1 MSSHEGT
8 LPRAPSA
15 LNPKVVVATTVA
27 LSFISFWRGA
37 AIVLADLASSAFYAG
52 GAAEQAVGKSAPWFV
67 LGVMLFSFAVRS
79 VYMESCGMFVRGGV
93 YVVVRDSMGPVL
105 AKASVS
111 SLVFDYI
118 LTGPISVVSAG
129 LYVAALINEIMDLM
143 HQTYRTPVNTFAAG
157 FAVLVTIYF
166 WWENIKGVHESS
178 GKSLRIMQITTVM
191 VVMLLIWCPLTMI
204 LKNRWTLPP
213 APLARNLTF
222 APEAQGWFKGTFWLQ
237 IPMVAMIVAFG
248 HSLLSM
254 SGFETL
260 AQVYR
265 EIAYPKLKNLR
276 ITANLVCWY
285 AVICTGVITVFAA
298 MIIPDNVRSM
308 YFDNLIGGLAMNL
321 AGPYLLRLSFHI
333 FVVIVGGL
341 ILAGAV
347 NTSMV
352 GANGVLNR
360 VAEDGILIPW
370 FRKPQKKYGTTYRII
385 NMIAILQIVTI
396 IGSRGDM
403 TILAEAYAFG
413 VVWSFFFKSLGVMVL
428 RFQRHDQEYK
438 FPFNLH
444 LAGRELPVGLFL
456 TTLVLGLVAIAN
468 LFSKEIATK
477 YGVGFTIIFFVIFT
491 ISEQVNKRS
500 KHEQKGLE
508 QFNLDHQADI
518 DESTLHAR
526 PGCVLV
532 AVRDFRRMEHLK
544 RVLEK
549 TNLRK
554 HDIVVMTVRQIS
566 SGAGEYDL
574 SQEQLFSDYEREL
587 FSHVVEVAEKEGK
600 PVELL
605 VVPAVN
611 PFDAVVRAAGT
622 LKASRLVTGV
632 SARMESDELARK
644 IGLAWQNL
652 PEPRHP
658 FSLEIISPDRAS
670 VFVNLGPHP
679 PRMWPEDVDLLHKIW
694 LELCDC
700 TELGA
705 RLHHRDVVGI
715 ALRRMERDL
724 NGEARAHA
732 LEDVR
737 RDVRPGAHS
746 GVAPVNLPEA
756 D

>member
-8 LPRAPSA
+8 LPSAPSS
-15 LNPKVVVATTVA
+15 LTPKVVVATTEA
-27 LSFISFWRGA
+27 LTFISVWSGA
-37 AIVLADLASSAFYAG
+37 SIVLADLASSAFYAG

-67 LGVMLFSFAVRS
+67 LAVMLFSFAVRS

-111 SLVFDYI
+111 SLIFDYI

-129 LYVAALINEIMDLM
+129 QYIAALFNEIMELM
-143 HQTYRTPVNTFAAG
+143 HQTTRTPVNTFAAG

-178 GKSLRIMQITTVM
+178 GKTLRIMQITTVM
-191 VVMLLIWCPLTMI
+191 VAILLIWCPLTII
-204 LKNRWTLPP
+204 LKNRWGNIPP
-213 APLARNLTF
+213 APLPRNLMF
-222 APEAQGWFKGTFWLQ
+222 APEAQGWLKGTFWLQ
-237 IPMVAMIVAFG
+237 IPMVAMVVAFG

-285 AVICTGVITVFAA
+285 AVICTGVVTVFAA
-298 MIIPDNVRSM
+298 IIIPDDVRSK

-321 AGPYLLRLSFHI
+321 AGPYLLRLGFHI

-352 GANGVLNR
+352 GANGVMNR

-370 FRKPQKKYGTTYRII
+370 FRKPQRKYGTTYRII
-385 NMIAILQIVTI
+385 NLIAILQIITI

-438 FPFNLH
+438 FPFNFH
-444 LAGRELPVGLFL
+444 LAGRELPVGLFV

-468 LFSKEIATK
+468 LFSKQVATK
-477 YGVGFTIIFFVIFT
+477 YGVGFTLVFFLIFT
-491 ISEQVNKRS
+491 LSEHVNRRN
-500 KHEQKGLE
+500 KHGQKEME

-518 DESTLHAR
+518 DSTTLHAR
-526 PGCVLV
+526 AGCVVV
-532 AVRDFRRMEHLK
+532 AVRDFHRMEHLK

-574 SQEQLFSDYEREL
+574 SQDQLFLSDYEREL

-605 VVPAVN
+605 VVPAVD
-611 PFDAVVRAAGT
+611 PFDAMVHAANT
-622 LKASRLVTGV
+622 LRASRLVTGV
-632 SARMESDELARK
+632 SARMESDELARRM
-644 IGLAWQNL
+644 GLAWQNL
-652 PEPRHP
+652 AEGRHA

-679 PRMWPEDVDLLHKIW
+679 PRLWPEDVDLLHTIW
-694 LELCDC
+694 LELSDTCG
-700 TELGA
+700 LGS

-715 ALRRMERDL
+715 ALRRLQRDL
-724 NGEARAHA
+724 TG
-732 LEDVR
+732 DR
-737 RDVRPGAHS
+737 RDAAIEDLSKDLRKGTNSDSP
-746 GVAPVNLPEA
+746 
-756 D
+756 

>member
-8 LPRAPSA
+8 LPKAQSA

-37 AIVLADLASSAFYAG
+37 SIVLADLASSAFYAG

-129 LYVAALINEIMDLM
+129 LYIAALINEVMELM
-143 HQTYRTPVNTFAAG
+143 HQSYRAPVNAFAAG

-191 VVMLLIWCPLTMI
+191 VVILLIWCPLTI
-204 LKNRWTLPP
+204 LLKNRWGNLPP

-222 APEAQGWFKGTFWLQ
+222 APDAQGWFKGTFWLQ

-285 AVICTGVITVFAA
+285 AVICTGVVTVFAA

-321 AGPYLLRLSFHI
+321 SGPYLLRLGFHI

-360 VAEDGILIPW
+360 VAEDGILLPW
-370 FRKPQKKYGTTYRII
+370 FRKPQKKFGTTYRII
-385 NMIAILQIVTI
+385 NLIAILQIVTI

-438 FPFNLH
+438 FPFNWH
-444 LAGRELPVGLFL
+444 VGGQELPIGLFL

-468 LFSKEIATK
+468 LFSKQIATK
-477 YGVGFTIIFFVIFT
+477 YGVAFTIIFFIIFT
-491 ISEQVNKRS
+491 ISERINHRTKTN
-500 KHEQKGLE
+500 QKELE

-518 DESTLHAR
+518 DGSALRAR

-532 AVRDFRRMEHLK
+532 AVRDFHRMEHLK

-554 HDIVVMTVRQIS
+554 HDIVVMTVRPIS
-566 SGAGEYDL
+566 TGAGEYDL
-574 SQEQLFSDYEREL
+574 SQDQLFSDYEREL

-611 PFDAVVRAAGT
+611 PFDAVVQAAGT

-632 SARMESDELARK
+632 SARMESDELARR
-644 IGLAWQNL
+644 IGLAWQSL

-658 FSLEIISPDRAS
+658 FSLEVISPDRAS

-679 PRMWPEDVDLLHKIW
+679 PRLWPEDVDLLHKIW

-700 TELGA
+700 TELGS

-715 ALRRMERDL
+715 ALRRLEKDL
-724 NGEARAHA
+724 NGQDRTHA
-732 LEDVR
+732 LEDVQ
-737 RDVRPGAHS
+737 RDARKS
-746 GVAPVNLPEA
+746 
-756 D
+756 